1 VEADNLAL
9 ALGVDGY
16 GDYRGDAD
24 DPPALAHLEVGSVEP
39 EVGPIAGERALEE
52 GMDALIDVLAQL
64 GHRGLGDAAHTH
76 GLDQFIHA
84 PGADASNPRLLD
96 HRDQRFLNGLPR
108 FQKARKVSAG
118 PQLGDLEVERAE
130 PGIEA
135 AVAVAIAPG
144 RPVAGS
150 FMAASTDQ
158 AVNVGFHD
166 DLQNTL
172 CDCAQKISIPGLRHQ
187 FGKR

>member
-1 VEADNLAL
+1 MRLML
-9 ALGVDGY
+9 KRLP
-16 GDYRGDAD
+16 R
-24 DPPALAHLEVGSVEP
+24 LRS
-39 EVGPIAGERALEE
+39 
-52 GMDALIDVLAQL
+52 AQL
-64 GHRGLGDAAHTH
+64 RFVAVKSEEQQAAGLVFRTRDLAVRQRTQLINAIRGHLAEYG
-76 GLDQFIHA
+76 
-84 PGADASNPRLLD
+84 
-96 HRDQRFLNGLPR
+96 FLNGLPR